1 MKPVLSDHVWALNK
15 WSLNTG
21 GLLIKGACIVW
32 LSFGT
37 SGSGRSR
44 QVVTEYKW
52 SQDRFHCIYNFFPR
66 PITLLFLAL
75 TGYYNVLFLFLVAA
89 LGNTVQEIDVSKA
102 RGVFAKTIFSMVVP
116 DVVKILEAESSRKSV
131 VLFGIEVSPVCVC
144 VCMCVCVCVCMC
156 VCVCQHE
163 RNTCYGEL

>member
-1 MKPVLSDHVWALNK
+1 MHGLQTSYTVRTFNFYILVHFSGLLNERLIIMNCTVKPVLSDLVWALKK

-52 SQDRFHCIYNFFPR
+52 SQDRFHCIAKD
-66 PITLLFLAL
+66 LLLYANMHFTAVRGLN
-75 TGYYNVLFLFLVAA
+75 TKSTVA
-89 LGNTVQEIDVSKA
+89 
-102 RGVFAKTIFSMVVP
+102 
-116 DVVKILEAESSRKSV
+116 
-131 VLFGIEVSPVCVC
+131 
-144 VCMCVCVCVCMC
+144 
-156 VCVCQHE
+156 
-163 RNTCYGEL
+163 